1 MSGRREPLFLARQ
14 TYRRRRVAD
23 AARLLPLLGVLLFM
37 LPLLGAAGAGD
48 GGAETG
54 ATSVGGMYIFA
65 VWAGLILAA
74 ALLSLPLSA
83 GSAAA
88 SKDGAGTGDATGTNR
103 DPEGRG

>member
-1 MSGRREPLFLARQ
+1 MSAGREPLFLARQ

-54 ATSVGGMYIFA
+54 QTSAGGIYIFA

-74 ALLSLPLSA
+74 ALLSRPLSA
-83 GSAAA
+83 SNPVP
-88 SKDGAGTGDATGTNR
+88 GAPGDDPATR
-103 DPEGRG
+103 DLEGRS

>member
-1 MSGRREPLFLARQ
+1 MSGAREPLFLARQ

-54 ATSVGGMYIFA
+54 ATSVGGIYVFA

-74 ALLSLPLSA
+74 GLLSVPLSA
-83 GSAAA
+83 GRPLPPVDGTRGADTSAA
-88 SKDGAGTGDATGTNR
+88 TR

>member
-1 MSGRREPLFLARQ
+1 VTGRREPLFLARQ

-54 ATSVGGMYIFA
+54 ATSTGGMYIFA

-74 ALLSLPLSA
+74 ALLSVPLSA
-83 GSAAA
+83 GSSEA
-88 SKDGAGTGDATGTNR
+88 SSDRAGVMDPSGTTR
-103 DPEGRG
+103 EPEGRG